1 MLGRFVSFQILAQ
14 SIGVLSGIL
23 LVRTLDRREYA
34 FLTIANSMQG
44 MMNLLADTGLSV
56 GLTSIGGRVWQDRV
70 RFGQLIATTMYL
82 RRRLA
87 ILSVCVVIPILMWML
102 VKNGSRYSYACLLTL
117 IVLTG
122 LNFQLTTSILG
133 VVPRLLSQISR
144 LQRLDFAS
152 ALLRLTILSAAYF
165 LFLNAATAVL
175 ASVVTLGLQH
185 TLLSRWANDGID
197 KDASVDEPDRRE
209 LLRIVRN
216 QMPTTIFYCLQG
228 QATIWLMG
236 LFGKAGSV
244 ADLGALGRLSVI
256 FVVITSVMTT
266 IVVPRFARYQS
277 PQLLKRRFLQII
289 GAFLMFDL
297 LVVAVAALFPG
308 PILWVLGHKYATLRH
323 ELLLMMILT
332 GFNSTAEAMWL
343 LNAAKAWI
351 EYSWLHIPGTLV
363 GQAVLLAI
371 LQVSTLRGALLFG
384 IFSLIPAVLLNIWL
398 ATRGLRAIAANGAL
412 SPLSP

>member
-34 FLTIANSMQG
+34 FFTIANSMQG
-44 MMNLLADTGLSV
+44 MMNLLADTGLSI
-56 GLTSIGGRVWQDRV
+56 GLTAIGGKVWQDRR
-70 RFGQLIATTMYL
+70 RFGQLIATTMHL

-87 ILSVCVVIPILMWML
+87 VLSVCVVTPILMWML

-117 IVLTG
+117 IVLAG

-133 VVPRLLSQISR
+133 VVPRLLSQVGR

-165 LFLNAATAVL
+165 VFLNAATAVL
-175 ASVVTLGLQH
+175 ATVVTLGLQH

-197 KDASVDEPDRRE
+197 KDAPVNEPDRRE

-216 QMPTTIFYCLQG
+216 QMPTTIFYCFQG

-244 ADLGALGRLSVI
+244 ADLGALGRLSVM

-266 IVVPRFARYQS
+266 IVVPRFAKYDS
-277 PQLLKRRFLQII
+277 PQLLRRRFVQII
-289 GAFLMFDL
+289 GAFVMFDL
-297 LVVAVAALFPG
+297 LVVAVAALLPG

-323 ELLLMMILT
+323 ELLLTMILT
-332 GFNSTAEAMWL
+332 GLNSTAEAMWL

-351 EYSWLHIPGTLV
+351 EYSWLHIPGTLIA
-363 GQAVLLAI
+363 QAALLAI
-371 LQVSTLRGALLFG
+371 LEVSTLRGALLFG

-398 ATRGLRAIAANGAL
+398 ARRGLRAIAANGAL
-412 SPLSP
+412 SPVSP